1 MLLVL
6 KIIIFCICLFVGTYY
21 IRKLNTE
28 KRKNA
33 DLKTGIIA
41 ILIMAVGYLLFI
53 ATSLRET
60 VIYSLGILLFVI
72 VYLCIIQY
80 RNKKHL

>member
-1 MLLVL
+1 MLWVL
-6 KIIIFCICLFVGTYY
+6 KFIIFCIFLFVVNYY
-21 IRKLNTE
+21 TRKLNTG

-33 DLKTGIIA
+33 DLKTDIIA

-53 ATSLRET
+53 STSLRET
-60 VIYSLGILLFVI
+60 VIYSLVVLLFVI

>member
-21 IRKLNTE
+21 TRKLNTE

-60 VIYSLGILLFVI
+60 VIYCLGILLLVI

-80 RNKKHL
+80 RNKNHL

>member
-6 KIIIFCICLFVGTYY
+6 KIIIFCICLFVVTYY
-21 IRKLNTE
+21 TRKLNTE

>member
-6 KIIIFCICLFVGTYY
+6 KIIIFCICLFVGIYY
-21 IRKLNTE
+21 TRKLNTE

>member
-1 MLLVL
+1 MLWVL
-6 KIIIFCICLFVGTYY
+6 KFIIFCIFLFVVNYY
-21 IRKLNTE
+21 TRKLNTG

-33 DLKTGIIA
+33 DLKTDIIA

-60 VIYSLGILLFVI
+60 VIYSLVVLLFVI